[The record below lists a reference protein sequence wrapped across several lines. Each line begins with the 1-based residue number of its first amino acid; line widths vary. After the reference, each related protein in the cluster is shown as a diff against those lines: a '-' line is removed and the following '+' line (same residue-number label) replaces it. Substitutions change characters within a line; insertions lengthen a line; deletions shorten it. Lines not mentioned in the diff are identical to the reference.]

1 MVLLCSPAAI
11 RVIIVARVLE
21 MVKADE
27 DGTAW
32 VIKHLRQPA
41 RGAGNDKYIA
51 LTPQDRHEE
60 GARQVPQSIC
70 LRARRL
76 AVSALSDAHVLTIY
90 QRKIARAKGLQV
102 LLLESFVC
110 CPPAGLRW
118 LSMFKFVWLGQS
130 ARMSNPVLLPVTA
143 QQMEQM
149 VSTQWRSCRNKW
161 RSLFGG
167 SRSARIV

>member
-1 MVLLCSPAAI
+1 MTALALFCSPAEVL
-11 RVIIVARVLE
+11 VIIVARVLE

-76 AVSALSDAHVLTIY
+76 AVSALSDAHVLTTY
-90 QRKIARAKGLQV
+90 QRKIACAKGLQM
-102 LLLESFVC
+102 LLPEPVFVC
-110 CPPAGLRW
+110 CWPSGLRW
-118 LSMFKFVWLGQS
+118 LSMFKFAL
-130 ARMSNPVLLPVTA
+130 ARA
-143 QQMEQM
+143 K
-149 VSTQWRSCRNKW
+149 R
-161 RSLFGG
+161 
-167 SRSARIV
+167 